1 MSKGNVW
8 KKITILLTFLLILL
22 IVVTYTAMRN
32 AEVINRALGVSTTKV
47 VKIENQKEDEEET
60 NNLINDT
67 EYFKSN
73 YGELND
79 ENLQKLIQ
87 DTHLQTIQEATEGS
101 VLLKN
106 ENSALP
112 LSSNEVNVTLFGH
125 ATAEPL
131 FRNNSA
137 GSVASKTDEGV
148 DLYEALKLE
157 GFNINEKLYSA
168 YKESSTDRSMI
179 QNFQTGEI
187 LEYSFGEEDISFYT
201 EELQQT
207 WVNDYNDVAIV
218 MLAREGGEGNELYME
233 DTQGISQLALHQEEK
248 DLLNMIKN
256 SGKFKKTIVLLNSGN
271 AMEVAWLDEYNVDAC
286 LWIGCPGE
294 KGFIGVVDLL
304 TGKANPSGHLTD
316 TYAVNSMSAPAT
328 VNNSYN
334 NQTWSNLD
342 YVKANSTDID
352 TQGLYYAV
360 QAEGIY
366 VGYKYY
372 ETRYEDS
379 ILNRYGANS
388 NVGST
393 TKSSWNYNAE
403 VSYPFGFGLSYTEF
417 EQKLDKVKVGKND
430 VGKDE
435 ILVTVTVTNKG
446 NVAGKS
452 VIQVYTQTPY
462 GEYEKTNKVEKSA
475 IQLLNFDKTKVLQ
488 PNESQIIT
496 ISCDPYLLASYDYVK
511 TKGYIV
517 SEGDYYISI
526 GDNAHDA
533 LNNILAT
540 KNATGM
546 TDVYG
551 NVAEGDVSKTYKWQQ
566 KFDNKTYKTN
576 KETGVLV
583 TNKFDDSDI
592 NYWNENSVTY
602 LTRQDWENTMPTTPI
617 KVEVDEKMME
627 LLNGDYYVK
636 PENSPEVKSFVQGV
650 DQGLKLVDMMG
661 VDYNDQIWETFINQL
676 TIKEMGDLV
685 ADYYGTGV
693 ITSIE
698 KPEAL
703 AGDGPDGIGGI
714 VDNFKTSG
722 YSTDVST
729 NCYTAEVVLASTFN
743 KELMAS
749 RGELMGEEALFLG
762 LVENWGPGV
771 NLHRTPFG
779 GRNFEYYSED
789 ANMNYLCAIPVVE
802 AFQSNG
808 VSAGVKHVV
817 GNDQENNREGVACF
831 FNEQAFREGA
841 LRGAEGAVKV
851 AKAKSIMGAYNRLG
865 LVSTFSS
872 NALNTEVL
880 RGEWGFEGHIE
891 TDAVLSDEV
900 GYKSN
905 YTTFLVAGSDSF
917 CLDYNGQSTKDIL
930 AQINLNDDGYLLG
943 HLRKASKN
951 ILFVVAN
958 SNVMNGY
965 EKNVNIVQVTPVWQY
980 ICFGIIIILG
990 LFDLM
995 AIRMYINKKRNKTE
1009 KSLL

>member
-1 MSKGNVW
+1 MNE
-8 KKITILLTFLLILL
+8 KKLWRNISITLTLLLVVLIIITVAL
-22 IVVTYTAMRN
+22 VN
-32 AEVINRALGVSTTKV
+32 NEEVIN
-47 VKIENQKEDEEET
+47 ENY
-60 NNLINDT
+60 DT

-79 ENLQKLIQ
+79 ENLQLLIA
-87 DTHLQTIQEATEGS
+87 DTHLQTIREATEGS

-106 ENSALP
+106 ENKALP
-112 LSSNEVNVTLFGH
+112 LSNHERSVTLFGH
-125 ATAEPL
+125 AAAEPL

-137 GSVASKTDEGV
+137 GSVASKTSEGI
-148 DLYEALKLE
+148 DLYEALIAE
-157 GFNINEKLYSA
+157 GFRVNEKLYNA

-201 EELQQT
+201 EELQKS
-207 WVNDYNDVAIV
+207 WENDYNDVAIV

-248 DLLNMIKN
+248 DLLNMIN
-256 SGKFKKTIVLLNSGN
+256 GSGKFEKIIVLLNSGN
-271 AMEVAWLDEYNVDAC
+271 PMEVAWLDEYNVDAC

-304 TGKANPSGHLTD
+304 TGKSNPSGHLTD

-334 NQTWSNLD
+334 NQTWNNLD
-342 YVKANSTDID
+342 FVKANSTDID

-360 QAEGIY
+360 QSEGIY
-366 VGYKYY
+366 IGYKYY

-379 ILNRYGANS
+379 ILNRYGAKS
-388 NVGST
+388 NVGSSNIGST
-393 TKSSWNYNAE
+393 TESEWNYNNE

-417 EQKLDKVKVGKND
+417 EQTLDNVKVSE
-430 VGKDE
+430 DE

-446 NVAGKS
+446 DVAGKS
-452 VIQVYTQTPY
+452 VIQVYAQTPY
-462 GEYEKTNKVEKSA
+462 GEYEKANNVEKSA
-475 IQLLNFDKTKVLQ
+475 IQLLNFAKTDILQ
-488 PNESQIIT
+488 PMESQTIT

-511 TKGYIV
+511 EKGYII

-533 LNNILAT
+533 LNNVLAS

-546 TDVYG
+546 TDIYG
-551 NVAEGDVSKTYKWQQ
+551 NLVKGDSTKTFKWHE
-566 KFDNKTYKTN
+566 KFDNKKYKVN
-576 KETGVLV
+576 EETGVIV
-583 TNKFDDSDI
+583 TNQFEDADI
-592 NYWNENSVTY
+592 NFWQENSVTY
-602 LTRQDWENTMPTTPI
+602 LSRQDWENTMPTEPVI
-617 KVEVDEKMME
+617 VEVNNEMME
-627 LLNGDYYVK
+627 LLNGDYYIK
-636 PENSPEVKSFVQGV
+636 PENSVLTSEFIQGE
-650 DQGLKLVDMMG
+650 DQGIKLVDMMG
-661 VDYNDQIWETFINQL
+661 VDYNDPIWEQFINQL
-676 TIKEMGDLV
+676 TVKEMGELV
-685 ADYYGTGV
+685 ADYYGTGEIV
-693 ITSIE
+693 SIG

-714 VDNFKTSG
+714 VDNFSTSG
-722 YSTDVST
+722 YNTDVAT
-729 NCYTAEVVLASTFN
+729 NCYTAEVVLASSFN

-808 VSAGVKHVV
+808 VSAGVKHVA

-841 LRGAEGAVKV
+841 LRGAEGAIKV
-851 AKAKSIMGAYNRLG
+851 AKANSIMSAYNRLG

-872 NALNTEVL
+872 YALNTEVI
-880 RGEWGFEGHIE
+880 RDEWGFKGHIE
-891 TDAVLSDEV
+891 TDAVLSDEN

-905 YTTFLVAGSDSF
+905 YTTFLVSGTDSF

-930 AQINLNDDGYLLG
+930 KEINLNDDGYLQS
-943 HLRKASKN
+943 HLRRASKN
-951 ILFVVAN
+951 ILYVVAN

-965 EKNVNIVQVTPVWQY
+965 EKTVNVVNVTPMWQI
-980 ICFGIIIILG
+980 ICYVVIVIIG
-990 LFDLM
+990 LLDLY
-995 AIRMYINKKRNKTE
+995 AIRKVIKQNKKQ
-1009 KSLL
+1009 

>member
-1 MSKGNVW
+1 MDKKHRW
-8 KKITILLTFLLILL
+8 KIIAISVTILLMALIFLTL
-22 IVVTYTAMRN
+22 T
-32 AEVINRALGVSTTKV
+32 VINKTFDSKTSKIMP
-47 VKIENQKEDEEET
+47 VKNKQIDNQ
-60 NNLINDT
+60 
-67 EYFKSN
+67 YYKSD

-79 ENLQKLIQ
+79 ENLQLLIE
-87 DTHLQTIQEATEGS
+87 DTHTQTIQEATEGS

-106 ENSALP
+106 DNKSLP
-112 LSSNEVNVTLFGH
+112 LANDERNVTLFGH

-137 GSVASKTDEGV
+137 GSVASVSEEGI
-148 DLYEALKLE
+148 DLYEALEKE
-157 GFNINEKLYSA
+157 GFRVNEKLYNA
-168 YKESSTDRSMI
+168 YKESPTDRSMV

-201 EELQQT
+201 PELQQS
-207 WVNDYNDVAIV
+207 WENDYNDVAIV

-233 DTQGISQLALHQEEK
+233 DSQGINQLALHQEEK
-248 DLLNMIKN
+248 DLLNMIKK
-256 SGKFKKTIVLLNSGN
+256 SSKFEKTIVLLNSGN
-271 AMEVAWLDEYNVDAC
+271 AMEVSWLEEYGVDAC

-342 YVKANSTDID
+342 YVKANTTDVD

-366 VGYKYY
+366 IGYKYY

-379 ILNRYGANS
+379 VLNRYGANS

-393 TKSSWNYNAE
+393 TVGNWDYNSE

-417 EQKLDKVKVGKND
+417 EQKLDNVEINE
-430 VGKDE
+430 DE

-446 NVAGKS
+446 DVAGKS
-452 VIQVYTQTPY
+452 VIQVYAQTPY
-462 GEYEKTNKVEKSA
+462 GEYEKNNNVEKSA
-475 IQLLNFDKTKVLQ
+475 IQLLNFEKTDILQ
-488 PNESQIIT
+488 PNESETIT

-511 TKGYIV
+511 EKGYIV

-526 GDNAHDA
+526 GDNAHDG
-533 LNNILAT
+533 LNNVLAA

-551 NVAEGDVSKTYKWQQ
+551 DTTTGDASKTFKWYEE
-566 KFDNKTYKTN
+566 FDNKKYKTTDD
-576 KETGVLV
+576 TGVIV
-583 TNKFDDSDI
+583 TNKFEDSDI
-592 NYWNENSVTY
+592 NYWKEGSVTY
-602 LTRQDWENTMPTTPI
+602 LTRQDWENTMPTQPV
-617 KVEVDEKMME
+617 KVEVDEEMMWW
-627 LLNGDYYVK
+627 LNGDYYVK
-636 PENSPEVKSFVQGV
+636 PDNTQETFDFIQGE
-650 DQGLKLVDMMG
+650 DYGLKLVDMMG
-661 VDYNDQIWETFINQL
+661 VDYNDSIWEDFISQL
-676 TIKEMGDLV
+676 TIKEMGELV
-685 ADYYGTGV
+685 ADYYGTGE
-693 ITSIE
+693 ITSIG

-714 VDNFKTSG
+714 VDNFSTSG
-722 YSTDVST
+722 YSTGVAT
-729 NCYTAEVVLASTFN
+729 NCYTAEIVLASTFN

-789 ANMNYLCAIPVVE
+789 ANMNYLCAITVVE

-808 VSAGVKHVV
+808 VSAGVKHVA

-841 LRGAEGAVKV
+841 LRGAEGAIRV
-851 AKAKSIMGAYNRLG
+851 ANANSIMSAYNRLG

-872 NALNTEVL
+872 YALNTEVI
-880 RGEWGFEGHIE
+880 RNEWGFKGHIE
-891 TDAVLSDEV
+891 TDAVLSDIE

-905 YTTFLVAGSDSF
+905 YTTFLVSGTDSF
-917 CLDYNGQSTKDIL
+917 CLDYDGESTKAIL
-930 AQINLNDDGYLLG
+930 KEINLNGDKYLQS
-943 HLRKASKN
+943 HLRRASKN
-951 ILFVVAN
+951 ILYVVAN

-965 EKNVNIVQVTPVWQY
+965 DKTVEIVSVTPKWQIACY
-980 ICFGIIIILG
+980 GGIIVLG
-990 LFDLM
+990 LLDLFAVCM
-995 AIRMYINKKRNKTE
+995 VVKQNKGKCD
-1009 KSLL
+1009 L